1 MKKNYVFI
9 SHSVKDKEIA
19 FRVCRIFE
27 QNGVSCWIAPRDVTP
42 GVRYPGEITNTIEN
56 CDAFIL
62 IFSCN
67 SNRSIPVLAEI
78 EMAFSKEIPIY
89 TVKIDDTNPNPDL
102 QYFLRIHQWHDV
114 IASNFNEKIIELAGV
129 VLKSVDDTD
138 IGSKPEPEKQ
148 TISTIINQTIYPL
161 AVALNDIK
169 EQEINNNA
177 SGVDNAIFRLVD
189 LLVKFSSVS
198 LISTYSKLPEK
209 EIDKNIDILLTGM
222 TQANTGYWVKVL
234 LHLAEKL
241 KDKDHIPGFL
251 REYIVFIKGSCENYE
266 NVKRAKDII
275 CEGGKSFSLD
285 SHDDSILSFIDLVVQ
300 FEKFYKFKGLRIKE
314 GSKLIK
320 DSILEIIVES
330 GLFNNSH
337 IAAVKSVIPNKTTK
351 TFEHE
356 IVRFKGLNPQ
366 KMDKPYITSGWEIIE
381 NSHVI
386 LFDLNKPEAYL
397 DLFPFITAE
406 EDLSDICIWEKSDNF
421 NRVFY
426 KRLGD
431 KTLKEQEIADSE
443 PFLKR
448 LKFVSRSVLLGETGI
463 SIPYPGET
471 VEDSI
476 EKVLKVIDS
485 TIEFI
490 EKNVSNPLCKND
502 FMSKITSIKEQF
514 LVISCKSHDTDFSSW
529 IKKIYQLKTET
540 TKGMFPKLLPTES
553 EYILTDDQEGRY
565 IIPDKFFDAH
575 PEMIEKFEK
584 ISKILSKEPTKEV
597 MVLLTLALSEV
608 KSVNGQPLFG
618 VEHLM
623 IALSKICNKLIFDW
637 YSAINIPPKYHRDL
651 TRFAIETVAQLEPR
665 QSRSSDIMLKSR
677 LNTVLSMALK
687 EANLA
692 KRNQI
697 TLNDIFSAI
706 LREGNSL
713 PLRILFEVFDLT
725 SDRLLGEFYN
735 LLRKS

>member
-1 MKKNYVFI
+1 MKTNYVFI
-9 SHSVKDKEIA
+9 SHSIKDKETA
-19 FRVCRIFE
+19 FGVCRIFE

-42 GVRYPGEITNTIEN
+42 GARYSGEITNTIEN
-56 CDAFIL
+56 CSAFVL

-67 SNRSIPVLAEI
+67 SNSSRPVLAEI

-89 TVKIDDTNPNPDL
+89 TVKIDDTKPHPDL
-102 QYFLRIHQWHDV
+102 QFFLRIYQWHDV

-129 VLKSVDDTD
+129 VLKSFRGT
-138 IGSKPEPEKQ
+138 GPEPKPEPEKQ

-198 LISTYSKLPEK
+198 LISTYSKLPDK

-234 LHLAEKL
+234 LHLTEKL
-241 KDKDHIPGFL
+241 KDKDHVPGFL

-275 CEGGKSFSLD
+275 CKGGKSFSLD
-285 SHDDSILSFIDLVVQ
+285 TQDDSLLSFINLVVQ

-320 DSILEIIVES
+320 DSMLEIIVES

-337 IAAVKSVIPNKTTK
+337 IAAVKSVIPNKTTQ

-356 IVRFKGLNPQ
+356 IVRFKGMNPQ
-366 KMDKPYITSGWEIIE
+366 KMDKPYITSDWKIIE
-381 NSHVI
+381 NNHVI

-406 EDLSDICIWEKSDNF
+406 EDFSDICIWEKSDNF
-421 NRVFY
+421 SRVFY

-443 PFLKR
+443 TFLKR
-448 LKFVSRSVLLGETGI
+448 LKNVSRSVLLGETGI
-463 SIPYPGET
+463 SISYPGET

-485 TIEFI
+485 TVEFI
-490 EKNVSNPLCKND
+490 EKNVSNPLCKSD

-529 IKKIYQLKTET
+529 LKKVYQLKTET

-553 EYILTDDQEGRY
+553 EYILTDDHEGRY
-565 IIPDKFFDAH
+565 VIPDKFFDAH
-575 PEMIEKFEK
+575 PEMVEKFQK
-584 ISKILSKEPTKEV
+584 TSKILSKKPTKEV
-597 MVLLTLALSEV
+597 MVLLTLALSEIMPG
-608 KSVNGQPLFG
+608 NGRSLFG

-623 IALSKICNKLIFDW
+623 IALSKICNKLVFDW

-665 QSRSSDIMLKSR
+665 HNRSSDIMLKKR